1 MASRRKQPRTR
12 TANHGAATL
21 DQVARAMG
29 VSREHVRRIEK
40 RALDKLR
47 LELEKKG
54 IYKSEEVSF

>member
-1 MASRRKQPRTR
+1 
-12 TANHGAATL
+12 
-21 DQVARAMG
+21 MG